1 MEDYTKIVMQQREAI
16 LQAYEL
22 LKKIKKLIKA
32 VDKLTAGNQPV
43 HILLDVM
50 NEDITRLLEE

>member
-1 MEDYTKIVMQQREAI
+1 MEKYTQII
-16 LQAYEL
+16 LEQNQTLNETIDL

-32 VDKLTAGNQPV
+32 IDKLTAGNQPV
-43 HILLDVM
+43 HILLEVM

>member
-1 MEDYTKIVMQQREAI
+1 MEDYTKIVMEQRESLLA
-16 LQAYEL
+16 AYDV
-22 LKKIKKLIKA
+22 LKKTKKLIKA

-50 NEDITRLLEE
+50 AEDITRLLEE

>member
-1 MEDYTKIVMQQREAI
+1 MEDYTKIVMQQRETI
-16 LQAYEL
+16 LTVYEL

-43 HILLDVM
+43 QILLDVI
-50 NEDITRLLEE
+50 NQEITDLLEG

>member
-1 MEDYTKIVMQQREAI
+1 MEDYTKIVMQQRETI
-16 LQAYEL
+16 LQAIEL

-43 HILLDVM
+43 QILLDVI
-50 NEDITRLLEE
+50 NQEITDLLEG